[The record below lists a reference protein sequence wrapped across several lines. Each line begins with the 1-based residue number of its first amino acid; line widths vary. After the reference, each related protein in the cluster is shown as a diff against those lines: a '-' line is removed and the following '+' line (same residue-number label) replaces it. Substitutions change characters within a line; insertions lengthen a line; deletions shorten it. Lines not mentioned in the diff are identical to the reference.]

1 MLNCRLFEV
10 LAVFITSPLGLE
22 KCLLELGVTN
32 ISLTSKEFQILFS
45 LIQNSGKVLTRE
57 KLYTS
62 IWNKQSDN
70 LQRTLDMHISTL
82 RKKIRFDKKLYKTIR
97 SSGYKIELKL

>member
-32 ISLTSKEFQILFS
+32 KILTELKIDS
-45 LIQNSGKVLTRE
+45 VLTFCGSYMVQNE
-57 KLYTS
+57 PQPQITGAY
-62 IWNKQSDN
+62 Q
-70 LQRTLDMHISTL
+70 
-82 RKKIRFDKKLYKTIR
+82 
-97 SSGYKIELKL
+97 